1 MPGRVGIFRAERW
14 TKRVNVAQ
22 RKGKDLRLQLPA
34 HRQTGGLAEKALLV
48 VDFLSVGGTPR
59 HVHEIKSRYPKHLSG
74 PFTIAAGNNW
84 RVDVHESTRLKKV
97 VDRAA
102 NLIADSSHGA
112 ERVCARAQVSDGAQI
127 FERRAFLLQ
136 GIRCRIGRR

>member
-22 RKGKDLRLQLPA
+22 RKGKDLRLQVPA
-34 HRQTGGLAEKALLV
+34 HRRAGGLPEKVLLV
-48 VDFLSVGGTPR
+48 VDFLSIGGTPR

-97 VDRAA
+97 VKKTA
-102 NLIADSSHGA
+102 NLMPHSS
-112 ERVCARAQVSDGAQI
+112 
-127 FERRAFLLQ
+127 
-136 GIRCRIGRR
+136 